1 MIALSKYNNLY
12 TILAKWSIGEVICQS
27 DAGVAKCFKAYTY
40 DYFELEIIYFKGQ
53 RKNNEIMV
61 GLFRTGIQWAANI
74 TSPLG
79 SPFRPI

>member
-1 MIALSKYNNLY
+1 MTGRKEVAL
-12 TILAKWSIGEVICQS
+12 LAKWRIGEVIFQS
-27 DAGVAKCFKAYTY
+27 DVDVAKCFKAYAY

-53 RKNNEIMV
+53 SKNNEIRV

-79 SPFRPI
+79 PRFRPL